1 MDKMKEKGVAL
12 LTTAA
17 DENCSVILI
26 YADED
31 NGVVVVHGN
40 LVNLCAAMHTCFE
53 AYKTGKGTTSQLA
66 LANMIM
72 DVISVNFTPDQMVQK
87 MNKHINQLL

>member
-12 LTTAA
+12 LTTAV
-17 DENCSVILI
+17 DEGCSVILI

-40 LVNLCAAMHTCFE
+40 SVDLCAAMHTCFE
-53 AYKTGKGTTSQLA
+53 AYKTGKGTISQKA
-66 LANMIM
+66 FADMIM
-72 DVISVNFTPDQMVQK
+72 DVIAVNFTPDQMVK
-87 MNKHINQLL
+87 EMDKHINNLL